1 MAYGTG
7 GVFKRREIFWVHFS
21 SQGRVFRESA
31 HTASRDEALAFLAQR
46 RCETGIDAT
55 PTTGDT
61 VADLAGRVIARY
73 TKKKRKSTAT
83 ARGHEKA
90 WLAALGGATPVT
102 TLTVESLQLVLDA
115 WEEEGYKPAT
125 LNRRLAFLRLG
136 MRLLKRRD
144 QIDFAELRQLEENE
158 REGFVSRAEF
168 DRLYAATV
176 ACDPD
181 LADFFAWLYVTG
193 MRRGEAGQ
201 LTLDMVDRR
210 TWTLRIPGRVQKH
223 GKNRPLKLSPTMQA
237 IIGSRLAK
245 ATRGCSFLFHRA
257 GEPIRHFKHVWK
269 TLTKTAGLV
278 GVRPHDF
285 RRSAIT
291 NMFDAGFTIPQ
302 IMAVTGHK
310 TAAMVLRYAQ
320 IDDHQ
325 LDAKYAALPAPSCLT
340 GTAA

>member
-7 GVFKRREIFWVHFS
+7 GVFKRRDTFWVHYS
-21 SQGRVFRESA
+21 IRGRVFRESA
-31 HTASRDEALAFLAQR
+31 HTTSRDEALAFLAQR
-46 RCETGIDAT
+46 RCEQGSDPT
-55 PTTGDT
+55 PTNGDT
-61 VADLAGRVIARY
+61 VADLCGRVIARY
-73 TKKKRKSTAT
+73 KKKKRKSTAT
-83 ARGHEKA
+83 ASGHEKA
-90 WLAALGGATPVT
+90 WLAALGGTTLVT
-102 TLTVESLQLVLDA
+102 TFSVESLQLVLDG
-115 WEEEGYKPAT
+115 WEKEGYKPAT

-144 QIDFAELRQLEENE
+144 QVDFAELRQLEENE

-176 ACDPD
+176 AVDPD

-193 MRRGEAGQ
+193 MRKGEAAQ

-223 GKNRPLKLSPTMQA
+223 GKNRPLKLSPVMQA
-237 IIGSRLAK
+237 IIASRLAK
-245 ATRGCSFLFHRA
+245 ATRGCRFLFHRA

-269 TLTKTAGLV
+269 TLVTTAGLV

-320 IDDHQ
+320 IDDNR
-325 LDAKYAALPAPSCLT
+325 LDEKYATLPTPSCLT